1 MLVMQSQSMPTL
13 LLTAEILASPVPVI
27 STPLQQIFL
36 PLLPQQEIQETSPSP
51 LLVAVR
57 LPLVLSIPS
66 PLMQVEGRSTSLLL
80 EEQVRS
86 TQLLE
91 ISLPILFEEM
101 EGRSPSPL
109 LVAVTLPLVL

>member
-51 LLVAVR
+51 LLVAVI
-57 LPLVLSIPS
+57 LPLVLWIPS
-66 PLMQVEGRSTSLLL
+66 PLMQVPEVISTSLLL

-86 TQLLE
+86 TQLLDFS
-91 ISLPILFEEM
+91 I
-101 EGRSPSPL
+101 
-109 LVAVTLPLVL
+109 PLVS